1 MEEQSITR
9 YEPYNDKYVIL
20 YGNKERFDSL
30 ITALKGKWYPK
41 LGAWLVPKEQEK
53 KVSVLVNALM
63 NEEVLDKLRK
73 RGKSRKDQQKYK
85 RENSDDEK
93 SSSSEEETQESSSR
107 SRRNS
112 RSGKVRSAEI
122 RKETLLETE
131 SSDSGED
138 SYTLWILLI
147 ICMVKNICGFN
158 PCRYILTKKGNHHE
172 EMAKKKSDS

>member
-30 ITALKGKWYPK
+30 IAALKGKWYPK

-93 SSSSEEETQESSSR
+93 SSSEEETQESSSR

-112 RSGKVRSAEI
+112 RSRKTRSAEI

-131 SSDSGED
+131 SSDSGEG
-138 SYTLWILLI
+138 SS
-147 ICMVKNICGFN
+147 
-158 PCRYILTKKGNHHE
+158 
-172 EMAKKKSDS
+172 SDSDFPAAESPRDLESEHQKYNSRKRRMKKRDALLEK